1 MSGVTPPLATATATA
16 QERHAIHAPG
26 GAAGMVDPDVAAR
39 LHALCLSGGG
49 IRSAAFCLGVIQAL
63 ARQRL
68 LQEFHYLSTV
78 SGGGYAG
85 ALVWR
90 LIATLGSVTQAEA
103 ELATPGAAGFSWL
116 RGIRDYTSYL
126 APAGGFTSLDVWAA
140 CVLYLRNTLF
150 NFIVFAPGLIG
161 IALLPRLYL
170 RVSDP
175 AAVWSFIPDVL
186 LALAL
191 AGLLFATVLACL
203 WVPVHV
209 LPADR
214 KNITTPRIVRNVTA
228 PALLVWAFMIG
239 AWAGCHSDPP
249 SWLTFLTVGNL
260 IPKVG
265 VVPVAAGIVMLLGYV
280 FAGIFAACATTRVF
294 PRLYAAMRSPAEPRQ
309 FWGNRFGWL
318 VACAVDVGALWLGAW
333 LISDPPHCNAPLRP
347 VIVAVL
353 APAWVVTAHLLHAA
367 VYAVWRREMSVSWL
381 DREWIARLSATQLL
395 GAGGWALLSAVC
407 LLLPHG
413 LSMVSGEG
421 FSNTKLAVTLS
432 GLFSGPLA
440 ALLGRSAT
448 TVVSAPSTQA
458 TLRRVLPNV
467 LAALASALFLAAL
480 LVLASAGGWRV
491 IARPW
496 NPPEWHHLQWWSQ
509 APSFGR
515 LLLAIFLLIGLSLLL
530 GWRLN
535 VNRFSLHELYRNRL
549 ARAFLGAACPT
560 RSGDGFA
567 NLDEADRVALGAMAT
582 PHPPGRR
589 LFPVINTAL
598 NLTSGTRTAWAERK
612 AASFTMTPLHC
623 GSAVLGEGDPAEG
636 VFVATAEYG
645 GVRFNPVAG
654 IYLDTAITISGAAVS
669 PNAGYHSSP
678 TTAFIMTLFN
688 ARLGAWMPNPARAS
702 RAAMR
707 RSKPPNSFWALIA
720 EMLGRTDDKASSIY
734 LSDGGHFENLGLY
747 EMLRRRCALILVVD
761 ADCDPDY
768 QYFDLG
774 NAIRKARID
783 LDVEITFFPLEQPI
797 AGAPPARRFL
807 RAEISYPPVGYLAAS
822 TGILLYL
829 KAHRLPDMPADVMA
843 YAAANAAFPHES
855 TGNQFFT
862 ESQFESYRR
871 LGEHL
876 AS

>member
-1 MSGVTPPLATATATA
+1 VDPGVT
-16 QERHAIHAPG
+16 
-26 GAAGMVDPDVAAR
+26 AR

-63 ARQRL
+63 ARAGL

-85 ALVWR
+85 AMVWR
-90 LIATLGSVTQAEA
+90 LIDTLRSVTAAQAD
-103 ELATPGAAGFSWL
+103 LAAPGTAGFSWL

-126 APAGGFTSLDVWAA
+126 APTAGLGSLDVWAA

-150 NFIVFAPGLIG
+150 NFIVFTPGLVG

-170 RVSDP
+170 RFSEQETFRQGATWLPECLLV
-175 AAVWSFIPDVL
+175 
-186 LALAL
+186 LALVGL
-191 AGLLFATVLACL
+191 ACATVLACL

-209 LPADR
+209 RPTDR
-214 KNITTPRIVRNVTA
+214 KDITTRRIVRYVTA
-228 PALLVWAFMIG
+228 PAVLLWAFAIG
-239 AWAGCHSDPP
+239 AWAGCHADTPH
-249 SWLTFLTVGNL
+249 WLAFLRFGGW
-260 IPKVG
+260 ISIYG
-265 VVPVAAGIVMLLGYV
+265 VVPVAAGIVMLLGYIA
-280 FAGIFAACATTRVF
+280 AGIAAARGVG
-294 PRLYAAMRSPAEPRQ
+294 RAVQAGQ
-309 FWGNRFGWL
+309 FWWNGLGWL
-318 VACAVDVGALWLGAW
+318 IASIVDVAGLWLGAW
-333 LISDPPHCNAPLRP
+333 LIGDAAPSDISA
-347 VIVAVL
+347 IVAVL

-367 VYAVWRREMSVSWL
+367 VYAVWRRETSASWL
-381 DREWIARLSATQLL
+381 DREWIARLSATQIL
-395 GAGGWALLSAVC
+395 AAAGWALLSAVC
-407 LLLPHG
+407 LLLPHS
-413 LSMVSGEG
+413 LRVLWDQG
-421 FSNTKLAVTLS
+421 FSKTAVTAALS
-432 GLFSGPLA
+432 GLLSGPVA
-440 ALLGRSAT
+440 ALLGRSAA
-448 TVVSAPSTQA
+448 TVIDAPATQA

-467 LAALASALFLAAL
+467 LAAVASAMFLASL
-480 LVLASAGGWRV
+480 LVLASAGGWRGV
-491 IARPW
+491 AWIW
-496 NPPEWHHLQWWSQ
+496 NQTGWKDLEWSQ
-509 APSFGR
+509 APSIWR
-515 LLLAIFLLIGLSLLL
+515 LLLAAPAFIGLSLLL

-549 ARAFLGAACPT
+549 ARAFLGAACPD
-560 RSGDGFA
+560 RSGDGFT
-567 NLDEADRVALGAMAT
+567 NLDAGDRIALGAVTT
-582 PHPPGRR
+582 PHRTGRR

-598 NLTSGTRTAWAERK
+598 NLASGTRTAWAERK

-623 GSAVLGEGDPAEG
+623 GSAAFGEAEPGVPVEG
-636 VFVATAEYG
+636 VFVRTRKFG
-645 GVRFNPVAG
+645 GARFTPRAG

-702 RAAMR
+702 SAAMR
-707 RSKPPNSFWALIA
+707 LSKPPNSFWALIA
-720 EMLGRTDDKASSIY
+720 EMLGKTDDKASSIY

-768 QYFDLG
+768 RYFDLG

-783 LDVEITFFPLEQPI
+783 LDVEITFFPHEQPSI
-797 AGAPPARRFL
+797 GAAPARRFL
-807 RAEISYPPVGYLAAS
+807 RAEISYPPVGSQPAS

-829 KAHRLPDMPADVMA
+829 KAHKLPDMPADVMA

-871 LGEHL
+871 LGEFL